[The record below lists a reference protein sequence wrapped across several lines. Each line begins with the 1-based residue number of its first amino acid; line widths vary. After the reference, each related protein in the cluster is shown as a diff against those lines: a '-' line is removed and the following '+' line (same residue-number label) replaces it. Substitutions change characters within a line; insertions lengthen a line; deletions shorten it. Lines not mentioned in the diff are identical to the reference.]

1 MPAMSCTTCLSRSK
15 ILVLLQSIAITLLLV
30 LGLTLAAVPIIV
42 IAMLTPIWI
51 TLGILYQ
58 IRWQRGGN
66 VVFTSPEVD
75 GVAVSSASPRA
86 RHGSLGLTTQERNRL
101 LLETTSPP
109 RPISDLLR
117 EMEELDEDAGS
128 SSAKADGLCCS
139 ICLSPYVD
147 DDTLG
152 RRLACGHVFHMAC
165 IDSWANKQSHCPLCR
180 EDFSKGFDLR
190 GTVFEH

>member
-1 MPAMSCTTCLSRSK
+1 TTCLSRSK

-75 GVAVSSASPRA
+75 GNVSWTTPGSTRCPSGVAVSSASPRA
-86 RHGSLGLTTQERNRL
+86 RHGSLGLTTQERNRV
-101 LLETTSPP
+101 
-109 RPISDLLR
+109 
-117 EMEELDEDAGS
+117 S
-128 SSAKADGLCCS
+128 S
-139 ICLSPYVD
+139 Y
-147 DDTLG
+147 
-152 RRLACGHVFHMAC
+152 RL
-165 IDSWANKQSHCPLCR
+165 WLQ
-180 EDFSKGFDLR
+180 
-190 GTVFEH
+190 